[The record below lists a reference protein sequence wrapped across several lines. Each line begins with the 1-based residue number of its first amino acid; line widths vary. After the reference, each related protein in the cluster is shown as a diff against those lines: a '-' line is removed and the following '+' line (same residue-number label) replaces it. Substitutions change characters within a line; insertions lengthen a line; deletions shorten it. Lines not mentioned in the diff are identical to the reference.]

1 MFTLP
6 TFYPLGRSTQRLEIF
21 RVELVVITLNDE
33 WNSVVKLKRAGFE
46 LVVSDVA
53 PVLESR
59 ENLFSELFRESSS
72 AFVESYGLV
81 RVY

>member
-1 MFTLP
+1 M
-6 TFYPLGRSTQRLEIF
+6 
-21 RVELVVITLNDE
+21 
-33 WNSVVKLKRAGFE
+33 VKLKRAGFE